1 MKAADVQKSLAA
13 VAGVQVGAVDYA
25 ARGFHV
31 DVTLP
36 SQEITAVVQVLDQE
50 GFFIESITGVDWL
63 GEQEALA
70 KEAAKQAA
78 AAKKA
83 AEKAA
88 AEAAEQAAGEAPGD
102 AGAVAAPAA
111 EPPPAPA
118 PEESPEPEEDS
129 FEVVYDF
136 NHFRELCRVTIR
148 VRVPRSLPE
157 LPSIS
162 DIYPGANWH
171 EREAHDFFGLVFT
184 GHPDLSPL
192 LLPEDAD
199 FHPLRKDYKP

>member
-1 MKAADVQKSLAA
+1 MKAAAVQKSLAA
-13 VAGVQVGAVDYA
+13 VAGARVAAVDYA

-31 DVTLP
+31 DVTIP
-36 SQEITAVVQVLDQE
+36 SEEITAAAQVLDQE

-70 KEAAKQAA
+70 KEAAKQAVA
-78 AAKKA
+78 AQKA

-88 AEAAEQAAGEAPGD
+88 AEAAEQGVGEGAAEA
-102 AGAVAAPAA
+102 AAAAPAA
-111 EPPPAPA
+111 AEPAPA
-118 PEESPEPEEDS
+118 PEAEETSEPREDS

-136 NHFRELCRVTIR
+136 NHFQELCRVALR
-148 VRVPRSLPE
+148 VRVPRSLPQ
-157 LPSIS
+157 LPTIS